1 MSDLK
6 TRKKILV
13 LAPHADDAEIG
24 MGGSIVKFIQLG
36 YDVKIVNIII
46 PCEDFN
52 GVSSILAKERREN
65 EAKISAGILGVTM
78 EILDI
83 DPYDFK
89 FNRFYTKMFDKIIYN
104 FKPDE
109 IFMTWEYDSH
119 QDHQVLASIV
129 FSATRKNNCSLYM
142 YETMLPGGISSKS
155 FRPQLFVDISD
166 FIETKRSAVD
176 AYESVFGQNSLSK
189 AIVDRASFRGGQIG
203 VAYAESFEVVKQ
215 VVY

>member
-1 MSDLK
+1 MLDLK
-6 TRKKILV
+6 PHKRILV

-24 MGGSIVKFIQLG
+24 MGGTIGKFIQLG
-36 YDVKIVNIII
+36 YDVKIINIII

-52 GVSSILAKERREN
+52 GISSELAKVRRRN
-65 EAKISAGILGVTM
+65 EAELSARILGVSM

-89 FNRFYTKMFDKIIYN
+89 FNRLYTKMFDKIIHDFRPN
-104 FKPDE
+104 E
-109 IFMTWEYDSH
+109 IFMTWEHDSH
-119 QDHQVLASIV
+119 QDHQILASIV

-166 FIETKRSAVD
+166 FIDTKRNSVD
-176 AYESVFGQNSLSK
+176 AYESVFGETSLSK

-203 VAYAESFEVVKQ
+203 VGYAEAFEVVKQ
-215 VVY
+215 IVY